1 MNVMSSRVLPN
12 WILSLSYQ
20 AMYSIPS
27 VVVLFLFLLTVLPTY
42 DVQAN
47 NTPMV
52 VNSSQAKSVDSFI
65 KKHSDTRIIIVGET
79 HDSVSDHMLQLN
91 LLKAMHK
98 QGGQVVVGVEW
109 FQRPFQNVLDSYIN
123 DEIDENNLLAKSEYY
138 TRWGFDFRL
147 YRPILSYAK
156 KHKIP
161 VIALNARRELTEAIM
176 RNGITGIPQM
186 LKKDLP
192 ASYDM
197 NNERYNSRLLS
208 IIGDPDNDK
217 THEDAQTRN
226 YMEVQMIWDEY
237 MSETISDYIKN
248 HSNSRMIV
256 FTGRGHIN
264 ADAIPGR
271 IHRRIGI
278 QPVTIVNYQP
288 ASSFNDADYLVLS
301 EDEQLPPYGKMGVKV
316 SVREDGVYVDEL
328 LIEGLVSIQKNDR
341 ILAIGDRPV
350 ISYAD
355 LKLSLIDKYP
365 GDKVSLLL
373 LRSSDNAE
381 TTIRTEITL
390 VDDYTTK

>member
-1 MNVMSSRVLPN
+1 
-12 WILSLSYQ
+12 
-20 AMYSIPS
+20 
-27 VVVLFLFLLTVLPTY
+27 
-42 DVQAN
+42 
-47 NTPMV
+47 
-52 VNSSQAKSVDSFI
+52 
-65 KKHSDTRIIIVGET
+65 
-79 HDSVSDHMLQLN
+79 
-91 LLKAMHK
+91 
-98 QGGQVVVGVEW
+98 
-109 FQRPFQNVLDSYIN
+109 
-123 DEIDENNLLAKSEYY
+123 
-138 TRWGFDFRL
+138 
-147 YRPILSYAK
+147 
-156 KHKIP
+156 
-161 VIALNARRELTEAIM
+161 
-176 RNGITGIPQM
+176 
-186 LKKDLP
+186 
-192 ASYDM
+192 
-197 NNERYNSRLLS
+197 
-208 IIGDPDNDK
+208 
-217 THEDAQTRN
+217 
-226 YMEVQMIWDEY
+226 MIWDEY